1 MKLTHY
7 LLLVSVIFLAACA
20 APTPAPVT
28 EDPASSTM
36 PALTDPSQPIL
47 VNAGETF
54 FIVVESNPSTG
65 YHWEIVG
72 DLNGVELV
80 SREYTAAEPVI
91 PGSDGVEV
99 WIFKAVSSAE
109 TQVTLGSF
117 PPDANVT
124 EPEQTKAFTVTIK

>member
-1 MKLTHY
+1 MKPTLY
-7 LLLVSVIFLAACA
+7 LLLASVTFLVACA
-20 APTPAPVT
+20 APTPAP
-28 EDPASSTM
+28 EEPAQSSM

-80 SREYTAAEPVI
+80 SREYTAGEPVI
-91 PGSDGVEV
+91 PGSGGVEV
-99 WIFKAVSSAE
+99 WIFKAVSAGE
-109 TQVTLGSF
+109 TTLVLGNF
-117 PPDANVT
+117 PPGESTTA
-124 EPEQTKAFTVTIK
+124 EQELQFTITIQ